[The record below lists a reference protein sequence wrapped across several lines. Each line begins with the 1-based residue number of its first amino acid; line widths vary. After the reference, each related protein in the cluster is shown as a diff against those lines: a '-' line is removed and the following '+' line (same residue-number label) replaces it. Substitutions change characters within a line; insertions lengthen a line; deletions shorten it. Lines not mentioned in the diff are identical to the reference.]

1 MANRSIEFF
10 DTQFQ
15 RQIREGQFALN
26 PFEELAQPYLHG
38 RILDLGCGLG
48 NLSIAAARQGCSVL
62 ALDAS
67 QHAIGRINAVAA
79 AEGLAIDA
87 RPANLAAYRIAEEF
101 DVIVSIGLLMF
112 FDRSSAHEVLQNIQA
127 HVRPGGW
134 AIINT
139 LIEGTTYLDMF
150 EPGKYYLFE
159 ADELQRWFSGWTI
172 CEAQQSIFEAPGQ
185 TKKVFSTVVARR
197 MEYARR

>member
-26 PFEELAQPYLHG
+26 PFEELALPYLRG

-48 NLSIAAARQGCSVL
+48 NLSVAAARQNCSVL

-67 QHAIGRINAVAA
+67 EHAIGRISAVAA

-87 RPANLAAYRIAEEF
+87 RPTNLATCRIVEEF

-112 FDRSSAHEVLQNIQA
+112 FDRSLAHEVLRNIQA
-127 HVRPGGW
+127 HVRPGGY

-139 LIEGTTYLDMF
+139 LIEGTTYLGMF
-150 EPGKYYLFE
+150 EPGQYYLFE
-159 ADELQRWFSGWTI
+159 SDELQRSFSGWTI
-172 CEAQQSIFEAPGQ
+172 CEAQQSTFDAPGE
-185 TKKVFSTVVARR
+185 TRKLFSTVIARR
-197 MEYARR
+197 P